1 MNPEQAKAAADLV
14 TSQWED
20 EIAAT
25 VRVLSAVTDAGRD
38 YRPDPKSRT
47 AWEIASHLA
56 SADAF
61 FTGGILEGQFG
72 AASREDEHRFKN
84 TSDLVAFYESTV
96 PANVAKFRA
105 LSGEQLLEDIDFFG
119 RMIKSRVTWI
129 GFSLTHS
136 IHHRGQL
143 SAYLRPMG
151 SRVPSIYGP
160 SADTEFEAAS

>member
-1 MNPEQAKAAADLV
+1 MKPEHAKAVADVV
-14 TSQWED
+14 TAQWED

-25 VRVLSAVTDAGRD
+25 VRVLSAVNDAGRD

-61 FTGGILEGQFG
+61 FTGAILQGHFD
-72 AASREDEHRFKN
+72 AASREDEHRFQN

-96 PANVAKFRA
+96 PANLKKLRT
-105 LSGEQLLEDIDFFG
+105 LSGEQLLEDLDFFG
-119 RMIKSRVTWI
+119 RMSKLRVKWI

-160 SADTEFEAAS
+160 SADSEFEAA